1 MIGRAGGLGGRFLG
15 FACLLKTNFDT
26 TSKKTNKSAKLNHAK
41 LNQGAPSI
49 STSTRTITITLNK
62 KHNQNKKHKTHSKD
76 LKHKIN
82 LSHKPNEIR
91 TIKAKTTCCWQ

>member
-1 MIGRAGGLGGRFLG
+1 M
-15 FACLLKTNFDT
+15 FARLLKTNFDT
-26 TSKKTNKSAKLNHAK
+26 TSKKTNKSAK

-91 TIKAKTTCCWQ
+91 TIKAKATFCWQ

>member
-62 KHNQNKKHKTHSKD
+62 KHKTHSKD

-91 TIKAKTTCCWQ
+91 TIKAKTTFCWQ